1 MTIDF
6 LLSALHFLLVFLLV
20 AILAAQGALIRPGM
34 ALPGLRLAA
43 KLDRGYGALATM
55 LRIGHGAR
63 IRIPVTIAMPTEK
76 RERRN
81 HLHESARQRVDFAEA
96 RSSCK

>member
-63 IRIPVTIAMPTEK
+63 IRIPMTIAMVIGE
-76 RERRN
+76 RERLN
-81 HLHESARQRVDFAEA
+81 HSQEGAGSRVDFAKP